1 MFRKIFIVLAIAF
14 FVVAFTAPGVAFAGE
29 KVKIKSHGVSYTTL
43 INQLDVGDEEGHIIL
58 IYEQRSIFANEI
70 SGDKFPDR
78 SVGFMNV
85 NPNKP
90 AEMYLTGYGVHTDKD
105 GDKMT
110 RSFKGKPV
118 SKDQWKG
125 VYTTTG
131 GTGKYKGA
139 TGGGAWT
146 SYMLAPQQ
154 SYVEVEGELQMP

>member
-1 MFRKIFIVLAIAF
+1 MLRNTFIVLAIAI
-14 FVVAFTAPGVAFAGE
+14 FVLGLTAPGVARAGE
-29 KVKIKSHGVSYTTL
+29 KIIIKSHGVNYTTTMHKFE
-43 INQLDVGDEEGHIIL
+43 VGDEEGHIVL
-58 IYEQRSIFANEI
+58 IYESRAIFANETN
-70 SGDKFPDR
+70 GEKFPDR
-78 SVGFMNV
+78 SVGFMNI